1 MNMPFWKK
9 LSDLFDEKVKDKKFT
24 IPRTEKDVWGTEA
37 VIIKGENIQKYKL
50 ETWAISVL
58 VKPTD
63 SISDILDRV
72 LKQLIPAEELH
83 LPNKSVFI
91 NKDYKYIEG
100 YKIHQLCE
108 WKLLESDGNYY
119 IGRVFDEKER
129 KRGYTNYL
137 IFVKYAKILED
148 KSD

>member
-1 MNMPFWKK
+1 MKS

-24 IPRTEKDVWGTEA
+24 IDRTEKDVCGSEV
-37 VIIKGENIQKYKL
+37 VIVDGENIQKYKL
-50 ETWAISVL
+50 ETWVISIPF
-58 VKPTD
+58 KATD
-63 SISDILDRV
+63 SINDIINRA

-83 LPNKSVFI
+83 LPNKSVFVE
-91 NKDYKYIEG
+91 DYKYIKG

-119 IGRVFDEKER
+119 IGRVFDEKEI
-129 KRGYTNYL
+129 KKGYTNYL

-148 KSD
+148 NGD

>member
-24 IPRTEKDVWGTEA
+24 IDRTEKDVWGSEV
-37 VIIKGENIQKYKL
+37 VIIDGENIQKHKL
-50 ETWAISVL
+50 ETWTISVPF
-58 VKPTD
+58 KPTD
-63 SISDILDRV
+63 SANDIVCRAI
-72 LKQLIPAEELH
+72 KQLIPEEESH
-83 LPNKSVFI
+83 LPNKSVFV
-91 NKDYKYIEG
+91 KDNKYIKG

-108 WKLLESDGNYY
+108 WKLLESEGNYY
-119 IGRVFDEKER
+119 VGRVFDKAEIK
-129 KRGYTNYL
+129 KGYTNYL

>member
-1 MNMPFWKK
+1 MNMPFLKS
-9 LSDLFDEKVKDKKFT
+9 LSDLFDEKVKKKDFT
-24 IPRTEKDVWGTEA
+24 IPRTEKDVLGSEV
-37 VIIKGENIQKYKL
+37 VIVDGENIQKYKL
-50 ETWAISVL
+50 ETWAISVPF
-58 VKPTD
+58 KPTD
-63 SISDILDRV
+63 SISDIIDRA

-83 LPNKSVFI
+83 LPDKSVF

-100 YKIHQLCE
+100 YKIYQLCE

-119 IGRVFDEKER
+119 VGRVFDEKEI
-129 KRGYTNYL
+129 KKGYMNYL

>member
-1 MNMPFWKK
+1 MNIPFWKK

-24 IPRTEKDVWGTEA
+24 IDRTEKDVFGSEV
-37 VIIKGENIQKYKL
+37 VIVDGENIQKYKL
-50 ETWAISVL
+50 ETWAISIPF
-58 VKPTD
+58 KPTD
-63 SISDILDRV
+63 SINDILDRA
-72 LKQLIPAEELH
+72 LKKLIPEEESH
-83 LPNKSVFI
+83 LPNKSMFV
-91 NKDYKYIEG
+91 KDNKYIKG

-119 IGRVFDEKER
+119 IGRVFDEAEIK
-129 KRGYTNYL
+129 KGYTNYL

>member
-1 MNMPFWKK
+1 MNMLFLKS

-24 IPRTEKDVWGTEA
+24 IDRTEKDVCGSEV
-37 VIIKGENIQKYKL
+37 VIVDGENIQKYKL
-50 ETWAISVL
+50 ETWAISVPF
-58 VKPTD
+58 KPTD
-63 SISDILDRV
+63 SINDILDRA

-83 LPNKSVFI
+83 LPNKSVFVE
-91 NKDYKYIEG
+91 DYKYIKG

-119 IGRVFDEKER
+119 ISRVFDEKEI
-129 KRGYTNYL
+129 KKGYTNYL

-148 KSD
+148 NGD

>member
-1 MNMPFWKK
+1 MNMLFLKS

-24 IPRTEKDVWGTEA
+24 IDRTEKDVCGSEV
-37 VIIKGENIQKYKL
+37 VIVDGENIQKYKL
-50 ETWAISVL
+50 ETWAISVPF
-58 VKPTD
+58 KPTD
-63 SISDILDRV
+63 SINDILDRA

-83 LPNKSVFI
+83 LPNKSVFVE
-91 NKDYKYIEG
+91 DYKYIKG

-119 IGRVFDEKER
+119 IGRVFDEKEI
-129 KRGYTNYL
+129 KKGYTNYL

-148 KSD
+148 NGD

>member
-24 IPRTEKDVWGTEA
+24 IDRTEKDVWGSEV
-37 VIIKGENIQKYKL
+37 VIVDGENIQKYKL
-50 ETWAISVL
+50 ETWAISVPF
-58 VKPTD
+58 KPTD
-63 SISDILDRV
+63 SINDILDRA
-72 LKQLIPAEELH
+72 LKKLIPEEESH
-83 LPNKSVFI
+83 LPNKSVLV
-91 NKDYKYIEG
+91 KDNKYIKG

-108 WKLLESDGNYY
+108 WKLLESDENYY
-119 IGRVFDEKER
+119 IGRIFDKKEI
-129 KRGYTNYL
+129 KKGYTNYL

>member
-24 IPRTEKDVWGTEA
+24 IDRTEKDVFGSEV
-37 VIIKGENIQKYKL
+37 VIVDGENIQKYKL
-50 ETWAISVL
+50 ETWAISIPF
-58 VKPTD
+58 KPTD
-63 SISDILDRV
+63 SINDILDRA
-72 LKQLIPAEELH
+72 LKKTIPEEESH
-83 LPNKSVFI
+83 LPNKSMFV
-91 NKDYKYIEG
+91 KDNKYIKG

-108 WKLLESDGNYY
+108 WRLLEDDGNYY
-119 IGRVFDEKER
+119 VGRVFDEKER
-129 KRGYTNYL
+129 KKGYTNYL